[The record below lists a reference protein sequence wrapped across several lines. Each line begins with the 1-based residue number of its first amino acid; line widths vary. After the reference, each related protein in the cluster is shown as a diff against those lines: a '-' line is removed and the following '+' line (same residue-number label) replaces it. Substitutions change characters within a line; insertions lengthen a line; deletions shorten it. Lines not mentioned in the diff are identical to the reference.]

1 MEDSISVSNENLK
14 LEVFRDE
21 FAESPREWDN
31 LGTMV
36 CWHRRYNLGD
46 KHEYEDPQD
55 FQESEEYKNAFV
67 ILPVYLYDHSGI
79 TISNTDFG
87 DRWDSGQVGYIF
99 VTKEKAQKEFSGAL
113 DEILK
118 QRITETLIAET
129 NTYDNYLQGDCYGFK
144 ITDENGEELDA
155 CGGFFGDDL
164 NDVLHEMRD
173 QTADEYGGL
182 FTKMEHHSSAYAA
195 MM

>member
-1 MEDSISVSNENLK
+1 MEDTMTVSDGGYK

-31 LGTMV
+31 LGKMV

-46 KHEYEDPQD
+46 KHEYKDPQE
-55 FQESEEYKNAFV
+55 FYESEEYKNAFV
-67 ILPVYLYDHSGI
+67 ILPLYLYDHSGI
-79 TISNTDFG
+79 TMSNTDFG

-99 VTKEKAQKEFSGAL
+99 VTKEKAQQEYHCEL
-113 DEILK
+113 DESLEQKIK
-118 QRITETLIAET
+118 EHLIAET
-129 NTYDNYLQGDCYGFK
+129 KTYDNYLQGDCFGFK
-144 ITDENGEELDA
+144 ITDEVGDELDS
-155 CGGFFGDDL
+155 CGGFFGGDL

-173 QTADEYGGL
+173 QTSDAYGDL
-182 FTKMEHHSSAYAA
+182 FEKMEHHSSAYAA